1 MTMAGRIPWLV
12 AFAVAGAAAWWLFV
26 HDEQQ
31 VVATAAVA
39 EPTAAV
45 ETPASGAPQRPTIE
59 PTANPSSPPKDTP
72 RDLPMQ
78 LAPDRSRDWVSNVRH
93 EVGLARRD
101 NDPFRAIPVLQDA
114 ADRGYGWAA
123 GELHRRFIDCL
134 RRQTAAEF
142 ERMTVEN
149 SARRREANDAD
160 AAARI
165 AQGLVRKRRD
175 DAHCAGVDEA
185 RRDSAWQRVVAM
197 AKAGNEGARAY
208 VAEYLEYNYRNL
220 VWKQELVPGEPLEL
234 LAREWLR
241 YYAMGGIRESQVVL
255 AHAYCKGGLFAADP
269 VQCHAWTRF
278 LARNAPYP
286 VDAGRWQ
293 QIDEEGAALTPAQR
307 EAAERRARE
316 LFACCS
322 VPHI

>member
-1 MTMAGRIPWLV
+1 MAGRIPWLV
-12 AFAVAGAAAWWLFV
+12 ASAVAGAAAWWLFV
-26 HDEQQ
+26 HHEQQ

-45 ETPASGAPQRPTIE
+45 ETPASEAPQRPMIE